1 MRERSV
7 IVLAGY
13 KTISTLFLIVL
24 VALAVGSPVFAADDE
39 AFLILTPA
47 AACPGETVTVTV
59 PITVTDEVVGGGIS
73 VAAVSPSLDDGSP
86 YVLSSKPVGLVTN
99 QVCSIP
105 VVGPLVQGASFGRNV
120 QCTFRVSESAT
131 CGSHYT
137 VTLELSTDL
146 ASIDQ
151 GIVIGSAPFVVAC
164 CAVGGCVQ
172 PVNTFALLSPWLA
185 VIGLIGCIGTVAVVA
200 KNRHP

>member
-1 MRERSV
+1 
-7 IVLAGY
+7 LAGY
-13 KTISTLFLIVL
+13 KMISMVLLVVL

-59 PITVTDEVVGGGIS
+59 PIITVTTDDIVGGGIS

-86 YVLSSKPVGLVTN
+86 YVLSSKPLGLIAN

-105 VVGPLVQGASFGRNV
+105 EFSSLVQGASFGRNV
-120 QCTFRVSESAT
+120 ECTFRVSESAT

-137 VTLELSTDL
+137 VTLALSADE

-151 GIVIGSAPFVVAC
+151 GILIGSAPFVVAC

-172 PVNTFALLSPWLA
+172 PVNTFGLIAPWLA
-185 VIGLIGCIGTVAVVA
+185 VIGLVGCIGTIVVVA
-200 KNRHP
+200 KPWKKPEN

>member
-1 MRERSV
+1 MISM
-7 IVLAGY
+7 VL
-13 KTISTLFLIVL
+13 LVVL
-24 VALAVGSPVFAADDE
+24 VALAVGSPVFAQVE
-39 AFLILTPA
+39 AFIILTPA

-59 PITVTDEVVGGGIS
+59 PTITVTVTDEVVGGGIGI
-73 VAAVSPSLDDGSP
+73 AAVSPSLDDGSP

-105 VVGPLVQGASFGRNV
+105 EFGSLVQGASFGRNV

-137 VTLELSTDL
+137 VTLALSADE

-151 GIVIGSAPFVVAC
+151 GILIGSAPFVVAC

-185 VIGLIGCIGTVAVVA
+185 VIGLVGCVGTAALVVRKRRA
-200 KNRHP
+200 

>member
-1 MRERSV
+1 MG
-7 IVLAGY
+7 LAGF
-13 KTISTLFLIVL
+13 KMISMVLLIVL
-24 VALAVGSPVFAADDE
+24 VALAGVSPVFAADDE

-59 PITVTDEVVGGGIS
+59 PIVTVTVTDEVVGGGIS

-86 YVLSSKPVGLVTN
+86 YVVSSKPLGLVAN
-99 QVCSIP
+99 PVCSIP
-105 VVGPLVQGASFGRNV
+105 EFSSLVQGASFGNV

-137 VTLELSTDL
+137 VTLALSADA

-151 GIVIGSAPFVVAC
+151 GILIGSAPFVVAC

-172 PVNTFALLSPWLA
+172 PVNTFGLIAPWLA
-185 VIGLIGCIGTVAVVA
+185 VIGLVGCITTVVVVA
-200 KNRHP
+200 KKREK